1 MIQNFNRASVI
12 VDNGYTTGVAYIN
25 NCTANPI
32 NTVRSLYL
40 VVIEEIIIPRPSPR
54 PAMMRMM
61 VGMRAI
67 VEKVEGVERV
77 EEVEEVEGVEE
88 VNLNHNMAARSN
100 KN

>member
-1 MIQNFNRASVI
+1 MM
-12 VDNGYTTGVAYIN
+12 
-25 NCTANPI
+25 PK
-32 NTVRSLYL
+32 
-40 VVIEEIIIPRPSPR
+40 PRPR

-67 VEKVEGVERV
+67 VEKVERVERV

-88 VNLNHNMAARSN
+88 VSLNQSMAARSN